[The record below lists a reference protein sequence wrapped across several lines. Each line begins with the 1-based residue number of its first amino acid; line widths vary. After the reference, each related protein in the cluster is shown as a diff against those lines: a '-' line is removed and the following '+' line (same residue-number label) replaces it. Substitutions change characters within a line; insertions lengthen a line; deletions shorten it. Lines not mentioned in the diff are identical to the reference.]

1 MATAGVGPPPSRG
14 EETPSGA
21 TTQQMV
27 GQDQAGQGADKEQQN
42 RAFVNSVKQLH
53 TQLDDI
59 SRQYPAFAS
68 FARKAQEQLKEGMV
82 KTLSEMQSQPGE
94 SSSLPGMA

>member
-1 MATAGVGPPPSRG
+1 MASPAVGPPARGG
-14 EETPSGA
+14 EEEQSA

-27 GQDQAGQGADKEQQN
+27 GQEQAGQGADKEQQN
-42 RAFVNSVKQLH
+42 RAFVGQVKQIH

-94 SSSLPGMA
+94 SSSQPAMG

>member
-14 EETPSGA
+14 DEAPPSA

-27 GQDQAGQGADKEQQN
+27 GQDQSGQGADQEQQN
-42 RAFVNSVKQLH
+42 RAFVNQVKQLH

-82 KTLSEMQSQPGE
+82 KTLSEMQSQPAE
-94 SSSLPGMA
+94 SSSLPGMG